1 MTGRLAVSSKVF
13 PGLFRVALEVLLVC
27 VLAALVARCV
37 WLVLSPD
44 SVVPLTAIPVSG
56 TQGAN
61 VSLQAAPVDRNIL
74 VGTNMFART
83 AMDSTA
89 ASDDLLSAPET
100 NLNLTLVG
108 SRSTTLDGR
117 SGSAT
122 IIIPNGEQK
131 LVFVGGEVID
141 GVELERVFNGRVAIR
156 SRGQLETLS
165 LRENRERAFLTVND
179 PAQNAVASP
188 AANSGVQEVRIVP
201 GQVSARK
208 LLAENALS
216 PVRDEYGVWGYRITP
231 LGNSTSLANVGLQSG
246 DIIVEINGELVADL
260 DAASLNRMFLD
271 VNTVEL
277 SAERGGE
284 PIDLSITF
292 AEES

>member
-1 MTGRLAVSSKVF
+1 MTGRMALSPKVLLG
-13 PGLFRVALEVLLVC
+13 PSRTALEILLVIA
-27 VLAALVARCV
+27 LAALLARSV
-37 WLVLSPD
+37 WLVLSPE
-44 SVVPLTAIPVSG
+44 SVVPVMASPVSG
-56 TQGAN
+56 TSGTGATLQGT
-61 VSLQAAPVDRNIL
+61 PVDRNIL

-83 AMDSTA
+83 APEPKA
-89 ASDDLLSAPET
+89 NADDLLSAPET
-100 NLNLTLVG
+100 SLNLTLVG
-108 SRSTTLDGR
+108 SRANALDGR

-131 LVFVGGEVID
+131 LVFVGGEVIE

-165 LRENRERAFLTVND
+165 LRENRERAFLSVEE
-179 PAQNAVASP
+179 PGAVAPDPPSPGP
-188 AANSGVQEVRIVP
+188 AAQEVRIVP

-216 PVRDEYGVWGYRITP
+216 PVRDDYGVWGYRITP
-231 LGNSTSLANVGLQSG
+231 LGNSTSLANVGLQGG
-246 DIIVEINGELVADL
+246 DIIVEINGELVADI
-260 DAASLNRMFLD
+260 DAAELNRMFLN

-277 SAERGGE
+277 SADRGGE
-284 PIDLSITF
+284 PVDLSITF